1 MMYNSFYGLSFNP
14 FDKQQMKEKD
24 HFISR
29 DFLEMTNRLNY
40 LKDIR
45 GIGVF
50 TARPGMGKSF
60 CLRCFASSLNPSLFH
75 MEYLCLSTI
84 SVADFY
90 KQLCSILGVSDKG
103 GKTGMFKAIQ
113 EQITYLYK
121 DKHQPLLLAIDEA
134 QYLSTGILNDIKML
148 MNYGYDS
155 VNYFTLILCG
165 ESHLNDTLRKPV
177 HEALRQRITV
187 HYNYSGLSDEEVSKY
202 ILHKLQ
208 LAGSSATVM
217 DQAALAA
224 AHSYTQG
231 NPRLIDNLMTDA
243 LTIGSQ
249 QGKQVI
255 DADIIRAAVENQG
268 LY

>member
-1 MMYNSFYGLSFNP
+1 M
-14 FDKQQMKEKD
+14 
-24 HFISR
+24 
-29 DFLEMTNRLNY
+29 
-40 LKDIR
+40 
-45 GIGVF
+45 
-50 TARPGMGKSF
+50 
-60 CLRCFASSLNPSLFH
+60 
-75 MEYLCLSTI
+75 
-84 SVADFY
+84 
-90 KQLCSILGVSDKG
+90 GVSDKG
-103 GKTGMFKAIQ
+103 GKTKMFKAIQ
-113 EQITYLYK
+113 AQIAYLYK
-121 DKHQPLLLAIDEA
+121 EKRQPLLLAIDEA

-187 HYNYSGLSDEEVSKY
+187 HYNYAGLSDDEVAEY

-208 LAGSSATVM
+208 LAAASANIIVP
-217 DQAALAA
+217 AALAA

-243 LTIGSQ
+243 MTIGSQ
-249 QGKQVI
+249 QDKKII
-255 DADIIRAAVENQG
+255 DAETIRAAVDNQG

>member
-1 MMYNSFYGLSFNP
+1 MFNSYYGFSYNP
-14 FDKQQMKEKD
+14 FDKQQIKEKD
-24 HFISR
+24 CFISN
-29 DFLEMTNRLNY
+29 DFRQMTSRLDY
-40 LKDIR
+40 LKDIH

-50 TARPGMGKSF
+50 TARPGMGKSYA
-60 CLRCFASSLNPSLFH
+60 LRCFANSLNPSLHH

-90 KQLCSILGVSDKG
+90 KQLCYILGVSEKG
-103 GKTGMFKAIQ
+103 GKPAMFQAIR

-121 DKHQPLLLAIDEA
+121 EKRQPLLLAIDEA
-134 QYLSTGILNDIKML
+134 QYLNTGILNDIKML

-155 VNYFTLILCG
+155 VNHFTLILCG
-165 ESHLNDTLRKPV
+165 ESHLNDTLSKPV

-187 HYNYSGLSDEEVSKY
+187 HYNYKGLSDEEVAQY
-202 ILHKLQ
+202 ILHKIR
-208 LAGSSATVM
+208 LAGASEKIINE
-217 DQAALAA
+217 AALAA

-249 QGKQVI
+249 SDKKVI
-255 DADIIRAAVENQG
+255 DADVIRDAVENQI

>member
-1 MMYNSFYGLSFNP
+1 
-14 FDKQQMKEKD
+14 
-24 HFISR
+24 
-29 DFLEMTNRLNY
+29 
-40 LKDIR
+40 
-45 GIGVF
+45 
-50 TARPGMGKSF
+50 
-60 CLRCFASSLNPSLFH
+60 

-90 KQLCSILGVSDKG
+90 KQRCAILGVSDKG
-103 GKTGMFKAIQ
+103 GKTSMFKAIQ
-113 EQITYLYK
+113 EQIYYLYK
-121 DKHQPLLLAIDEA
+121 DKRQPLLLAIDEA
-134 QYLSTGILNDIKML
+134 QYLGTGILNDIKML

-155 VNYFTLILCG
+155 VNCFTLILCG

-187 HYNYSGLSDEEVSKY
+187 HYNYAGLSDEEVSKY
-202 ILHKLQ
+202 ILHKIQ
-208 LAGSSATVM
+208 LAGAPSSIIDT
-217 DQAALAA
+217 AALAA

-243 LTIGSQ
+243 LTIGAQ
-249 QGKQVI
+249 TDRKVI